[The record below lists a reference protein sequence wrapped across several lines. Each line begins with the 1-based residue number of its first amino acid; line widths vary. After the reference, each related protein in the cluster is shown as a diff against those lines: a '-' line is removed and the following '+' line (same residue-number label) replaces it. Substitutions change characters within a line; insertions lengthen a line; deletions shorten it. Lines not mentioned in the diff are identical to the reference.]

1 MYCTVRM
8 GKREARER
16 VPCRLSRVCSRW
28 CRCRSRRHTASQST
42 HKLLGRVCP
51 CVHLSAPSPAFVA
64 KDLLFFTVF
73 SGSAVLR
80 GMGWGSERSGL
91 PRFGIVPAIPPAD
104 ARRLVAA
111 ELGAVVQL
119 KGSAWWGVAEGRA
132 LPDD

>member
-1 MYCTVRM
+1 M
-8 GKREARER
+8 
-16 VPCRLSRVCSRW
+16 
-28 CRCRSRRHTASQST
+28 
-42 HKLLGRVCP
+42 
-51 CVHLSAPSPAFVA
+51 
-64 KDLLFFTVF
+64 
-73 SGSAVLR
+73 LR

-132 LPDD
+132 LPDDRLGSDRQRRLGSGVLLE